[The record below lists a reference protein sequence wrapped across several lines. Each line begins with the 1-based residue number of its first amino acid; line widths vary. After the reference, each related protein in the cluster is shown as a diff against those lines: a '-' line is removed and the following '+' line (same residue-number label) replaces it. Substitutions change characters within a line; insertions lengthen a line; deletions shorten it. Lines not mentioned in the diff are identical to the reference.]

1 MLDKDTPNPFLT
13 DQDTAHMISG
23 ALCSLISSVALT
35 VTVDPQ
41 LSTAFITNALGSLAS
56 FTDEKDASTAL
67 RGLLFEVTRYVHT
80 HVAADVPVV
89 ESERTPEHEAILD
102 GDPRLRVLTTA
113 ANEWFKLTCA
123 QRDEPA
129 ANVLKAIHKEVPLL
143 QVPQAMLY
151 IATVAV
157 CSLGVSV
164 HTQYLADPDEDEDGQ
179 HNHL

>member
-1 MLDKDTPNPFLT
+1 MIDKDSRNPFLNDEHSPET
-13 DQDTAHMISG
+13 VSG
-23 ALCSLISSVALT
+23 ALCSLITSVSLT

-41 LSTAFITNALGSLAS
+41 LSTAFITNALGSLVALV
-56 FTDEKDASTAL
+56 EEGDASAAL
-67 RGLLFEVTRYVHT
+67 RALLFEVTRYVHI
-80 HVAADVPVV
+80 HVAPDVPVI
-89 ESERTPEHEAILD
+89 ESERSAEHEAILA

-129 ANVLKAIHKEVPLL
+129 GNVLKAIHKEVPLL
-143 QVPQAMLY
+143 QVPSALLY

-164 HTQYLADPDEDEDGQ
+164 HMQYLADPNEDEGGQ
-179 HNHL
+179 HTHL

>member
-1 MLDKDTPNPFLT
+1 MLDKDSQNPFLRGEHV
-13 DQDTAHMISG
+13 AEMMSG
-23 ALCSLISSVALT
+23 ALCSLVSSVSLT

-56 FTDEKDASTAL
+56 LSEEKDASTAL

-80 HVAADVPVV
+80 HVDASVAVV
-89 ESERTPEHEAILD
+89 ESERSQEHEAILE

-113 ANEWFKLTCA
+113 ANEWFRLTCA
-123 QRDEPA
+123 QRDESA
-129 ANVLKAIHKEVPLL
+129 TNVLKAIHKEIPLL
-143 QVPQAMLY
+143 QIPQALLY

-164 HTQYLADPDEDEDGQ
+164 HMQFLSDEDPGEELGG
-179 HNHL
+179 